1 MVSQCHAA
9 AKIGQRVLGAGG
21 NAVDA
26 AVATSF
32 ALSVVRPFSC
42 GIGGGGFMVI
52 YTEPTSD
59 PARAARAI
67 AINYRETAPA
77 CAVPDY
83 FQKLDDPLASIRGG
97 KACAVPGTVAGLL
110 HALDRYGTLDR
121 ARILPEGRTSI
132 DHARVGSEIVYRD
145 ESTKRETTITLVWPQ
160 DANIE
165 KNRISVM
172 TPIGVALIGMA
183 AERSIDWTT
192 RSGDVK
198 RLTVLEVR

>member
-1 MVSQCHAA
+1 MSSKRPAITVTAADHAMLSRIA
-9 AKIGQRVLGAGG
+9 AGAA
-21 NAVDA
+21 NTMPELA
-26 AVATSF
+26 AE
-32 ALSVVRPFSC
+32 LSH
-42 GIGGGGFMVI
+42 
-52 YTEPTSD
+52 E
-59 PARAARAI
+59 
-67 AINYRETAPA
+67 
-77 CAVPDY
+77 
-83 FQKLDDPLASIRGG
+83 
-97 KACAVPGTVAGLL
+97 
-110 HALDRYGTLDR
+110 LDR

-198 RLTVLEVR
+198 RLTVLEVREPAEEEAAS

>member
-1 MVSQCHAA
+1 MKATPMSSKRPAITVTAADHAMLSRIA
-9 AKIGQRVLGAGG
+9 AGAA
-21 NAVDA
+21 NTMPELA
-26 AVATSF
+26 AE
-32 ALSVVRPFSC
+32 LSH
-42 GIGGGGFMVI
+42 
-52 YTEPTSD
+52 E
-59 PARAARAI
+59 
-67 AINYRETAPA
+67 
-77 CAVPDY
+77 
-83 FQKLDDPLASIRGG
+83 
-97 KACAVPGTVAGLL
+97 
-110 HALDRYGTLDR
+110 LDR

-198 RLTVLEVR
+198 RLTVLEVREPAEEEAAS